1 MTDGWKNM
9 TGRMSENRIRTSGF
23 RRGAAVLLTLCM
35 LLACVLSGCSAKAG
49 EDQPEGKK
57 TGNYRIYYMNADGT
71 QLQYEHYKPESQDFE
86 GILKELLTQFCTSPK
101 EKEITALPDSVKINS
116 TAIGI
121 SEIGVDFSSGY
132 LSLSKP
138 QELLLRAALVE
149 TLVQLPGVDTVRFTV
164 EGQPLT
170 LNGAEVGAMNKDTF
184 IVPDGDAINSYRT
197 LELPLYFSSQDG
209 RKLVKENRKIYYSSN
224 INTERIVAEQI
235 ISGPKDDSLLPV
247 TGSSVIVLAARI
259 KGDTCL
265 IDFSSAVNDLPAAD
279 SPVQPETAIYAFV
292 NAICEACADE
302 GVNGVRF
309 TIEGRSDKRF
319 RGQVNLDQTF
329 TPDAD
334 IVEQAGSGEEA
345 GVLVDTSRQEASSEA
360 ATEG

>member
-1 MTDGWKNM
+1 
-9 TGRMSENRIRTSGF
+9 
-23 RRGAAVLLTLCM
+23 
-35 LLACVLSGCSAKAG
+35 
-49 EDQPEGKK
+49 
-57 TGNYRIYYMNADGT
+57 
-71 QLQYEHYKPESQDFE
+71 
-86 GILKELLTQFCTSPK
+86 
-101 EKEITALPDSVKINS
+101 
-116 TAIGI
+116 
-121 SEIGVDFSSGY
+121 
-132 LSLSKP
+132 
-138 QELLLRAALVE
+138 
-149 TLVQLPGVDTVRFTV
+149 
-164 EGQPLT
+164 
-170 LNGAEVGAMNKDTF
+170 MNKDTF

-302 GVNGVRF
+302 GV
-309 TIEGRSDKRF
+309 
-319 RGQVNLDQTF
+319 
-329 TPDAD
+329 
-334 IVEQAGSGEEA
+334 
-345 GVLVDTSRQEASSEA
+345 
-360 ATEG
+360 

>member
-1 MTDGWKNM
+1 M
-9 TGRMSENRIRTSGF
+9 
-23 RRGAAVLLTLCM
+23 LLALCM
-35 LLACVLSGCSAKAG
+35 LLAFVLSGCSAKAG

-86 GILKELLTQFCTSPK
+86 GILKELLAQFCTSPK

-116 TAIGI
+116 TTIGI

-292 NAICEACADE
+292 NAICEACAD
-302 GVNGVRF
+302 
-309 TIEGRSDKRF
+309 
-319 RGQVNLDQTF
+319 
-329 TPDAD
+329 
-334 IVEQAGSGEEA
+334 
-345 GVLVDTSRQEASSEA
+345 
-360 ATEG
+360 

>member
-1 MTDGWKNM
+1 MTDGNREMTDGWKNM

-101 EKEITALPDSVKINS
+101 EKEITAL
-116 TAIGI
+116 
-121 SEIGVDFSSGY
+121 GVDFSSGY

>member
-9 TGRMSENRIRTSGF
+9 TGRMSENRIRTS
-23 RRGAAVLLTLCM
+23 AAVLLTLCM

-116 TAIGI
+116 TTIGI

-149 TLVQLPGVDTVRFTV
+149 TLVQLPGVARRS
-164 EGQPLT
+164 
-170 LNGAEVGAMNKDTF
+170 
-184 IVPDGDAINSYRT
+184 VP
-197 LELPLYFSSQDG
+197 
-209 RKLVKENRKIYYSSN
+209 
-224 INTERIVAEQI
+224 
-235 ISGPKDDSLLPV
+235 
-247 TGSSVIVLAARI
+247 
-259 KGDTCL
+259 
-265 IDFSSAVNDLPAAD
+265 
-279 SPVQPETAIYAFV
+279 
-292 NAICEACADE
+292 
-302 GVNGVRF
+302 
-309 TIEGRSDKRF
+309 
-319 RGQVNLDQTF
+319 
-329 TPDAD
+329 
-334 IVEQAGSGEEA
+334 
-345 GVLVDTSRQEASSEA
+345 
-360 ATEG
+360 

>member
-1 MTDGWKNM
+1 MF
-9 TGRMSENRIRTSGF
+9 SF
-23 RRGAAVLLTLCM
+23 RG
-35 LLACVLSGCSAKAG
+35 S
-49 EDQPEGKK
+49 
-57 TGNYRIYYMNADGT
+57 
-71 QLQYEHYKPESQDFE
+71 
-86 GILKELLTQFCTSPK
+86 
-101 EKEITALPDSVKINS
+101 
-116 TAIGI
+116 
-121 SEIGVDFSSGY
+121 
-132 LSLSKP
+132 
-138 QELLLRAALVE
+138 
-149 TLVQLPGVDTVRFTV
+149 
-164 EGQPLT
+164 
-170 LNGAEVGAMNKDTF
+170 NKDTF

>member
-1 MTDGWKNM
+1 M
-9 TGRMSENRIRTSGF
+9 TGRMSENRIRTGGF
-23 RRGAAVLLTLCM
+23 RQGTAVLLALC
-35 LLACVLSGCSAKAG
+35 LFVVSVLSGCSAKAG
-49 EDQPEGKK
+49 NDQPEGKK
-57 TGNYRIYYMNADGT
+57 TGDYRIYYMNADGS

-101 EKEITALPDSVKINS
+101 EKEITALPASVKINS
-116 TAIGI
+116 TTIGI

-224 INTERIVAEQI
+224 INT
-235 ISGPKDDSLLPV
+235 
-247 TGSSVIVLAARI
+247 
-259 KGDTCL
+259 
-265 IDFSSAVNDLPAAD
+265 
-279 SPVQPETAIYAFV
+279 
-292 NAICEACADE
+292 
-302 GVNGVRF
+302 
-309 TIEGRSDKRF
+309 
-319 RGQVNLDQTF
+319 
-329 TPDAD
+329 
-334 IVEQAGSGEEA
+334 
-345 GVLVDTSRQEASSEA
+345 
-360 ATEG
+360 